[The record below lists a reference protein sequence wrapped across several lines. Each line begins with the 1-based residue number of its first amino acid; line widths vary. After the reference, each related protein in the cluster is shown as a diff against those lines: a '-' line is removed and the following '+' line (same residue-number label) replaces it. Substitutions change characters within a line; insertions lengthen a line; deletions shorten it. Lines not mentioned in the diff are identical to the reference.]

1 MDVKEFEAY
10 LTMDELANFKAN
22 LKNGWLSAGRD
33 EPIDYKQYI
42 KMINADTVMTSSFVW
57 NLTPEGS
64 KYWLDIHGRFISR
77 KPLTNNFLAGHDY
90 MMFFTAEQW
99 GKLCKIAMEHLGPEA
114 YSRWMSGTHAS
125 ITSFIT
131 TGIPASEQSKFTGN
145 IRTADSSGYRIN
157 RGLIVKRGEFLTKE
171 WNTQASSYTSTT
183 RIHAGL

>member
-10 LTMDELANFKAN
+10 LTMDELVNFKAN

-42 KMINADTVMTSSFVW
+42 KMTSADGVMIGSFVW

-64 KYWLDIHGRFISR
+64 NYWIDIHNRLRSR

-99 GKLCKIAMEHLGPEA
+99 GKLCKTAMEHLGPEA
-114 YSRWMSGTHAS
+114 YSRWMFRTHAS
-125 ITSFIT
+125 ISSFIT
-131 TGIPASEQSKFTGN
+131 TSIPASEQSKFTGN
-145 IRTADSSGYRIN
+145 IRTADSSDYRIN
-157 RGLIVKRGEFLTKE
+157 RGFIVKRGEFLTKE
-171 WNTQASSYTSTT
+171 DTKASAYTSTT
-183 RIHAGL
+183 HLHASL

>member
-10 LTMDELANFKAN
+10 LTIDELANFKAN

-42 KMINADTVMTSSFVW
+42 KMTNAYTVMTSSFVW

-64 KYWLDIHGRFISR
+64 RYWSEIHDRFTSR

-99 GKLCKIAMEHLGPEA
+99 GKLCKI
-114 YSRWMSGTHAS
+114 
-125 ITSFIT
+125 SFIT

-171 WNTQASSYTSTT
+171 NTQASSYTSTT